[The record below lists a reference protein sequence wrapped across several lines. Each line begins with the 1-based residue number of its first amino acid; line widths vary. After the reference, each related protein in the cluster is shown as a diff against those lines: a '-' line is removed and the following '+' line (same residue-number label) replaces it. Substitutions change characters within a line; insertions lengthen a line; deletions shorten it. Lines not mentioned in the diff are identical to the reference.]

1 MARSP
6 GKISASASAA
16 PPRAKKDKPP
26 PIDPKLQELRDQAE
40 DLGVARKALDDAVS
54 MTRGLWI
61 SFISLSAY
69 LMVAVGSVTH
79 VDLFL
84 ENPLE
89 LPLVG
94 VKVPLVVSIWRAP
107 VLYLVC
113 TAVCYSVVREEF
125 PSH

>member
-1 MARSP
+1 MAREPQKSGTKPNP
-6 GKISASASAA
+6 GSSQ
-16 PPRAKKDKPP
+16 
-26 PIDPKLQELRDQAE
+26 LEELRHQAG

-84 ENPLE
+84 EKPLK
-89 LPLVG
+89 LPLLLVD
-94 VKVPLVVSIWRAP
+94 VPLVVFFWLAP
-107 VLYLVC
+107 LLYLIVHIYLLLKYQDN
-113 TAVCYSVVREEF
+113 V
-125 PSH
+125 